1 MKIAYNKWK
10 STTDKFIKGILGC
23 DLSNDRNYYSWTFEW
38 YSWLLK
44 MCSTP
49 LHDLGRGDSYD
60 HNEKSKF
67 LVSEWKAE
75 KYTDLE
81 NLSSKEEILWSKA
94 K

>member
-1 MKIAYNKWK
+1 
-10 STTDKFIKGILGC
+10 
-23 DLSNDRNYYSWTFEW
+23 
-38 YSWLLK
+38 

-67 LVSEWKAE
+67 LVSEWKTE

-81 NLSSKEEILWSKA
+81 NLSSKEEILWSMA
-94 K
+94 N